1 MSSVVVPSLTGGQSA
16 SAVDWEAVTTPKPFL
31 ALHQVALDLA
41 VRHRAP
47 AFVEAGSEVEEDS
60 GAMEASVDVEAAT
73 EVEAAVVASGIR
85 TASQTMRQWVLGVA
99 MAVAMAAEGATEEDM
114 VVATATVG
122 HGMPITSR
130 FHHAA
135 AVAIE
140 IAAVGAMVVAEV
152 MEAVLVG
159 RDRTKMDQGA
169 VGTAMETIDP
179 DNALRMAIAV
189 M

>member
-1 MSSVVVPSLTGGQSA
+1 VVVPSLIGDRNA
-16 SAVDWEAVTTPKPFL
+16 SAVDWADVTIPKPFL
-31 ALHQVALDLA
+31 VLHQVASDFL
-41 VRHRAP
+41 VHHRAP
-47 AFVEAGSEVEEDS
+47 AFVEAVSEVEEAS
-60 GAMEASVDVEAAT
+60 GAMEASVDVVAAT
-73 EVEAAVVASGIR
+73 EVEADVVALGTR
-85 TASQTMRQWVLGVA
+85 TASQTMLPWVLGVA